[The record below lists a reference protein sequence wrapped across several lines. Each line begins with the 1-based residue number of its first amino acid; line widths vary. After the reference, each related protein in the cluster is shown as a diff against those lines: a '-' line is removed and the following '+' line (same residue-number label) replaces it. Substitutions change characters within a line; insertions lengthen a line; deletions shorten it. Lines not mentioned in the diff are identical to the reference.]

1 MNAERAL
8 SDIKVVQGEGRHA
21 VAVCAGLLARLGA
34 DVGRADVRAGAHV
47 YVGGRYGRMPA
58 AAAVRCYISATGTLR
73 HPSIAADD
81 PEIVMQALG
90 GLMATSGA
98 ADGPP
103 QVVGAPVLEVFGGL
117 DAAAAVVA
125 ALRVVEGGG
134 PEQDIDASVWDTNAS
149 LLGTFVAQAA
159 AGKNDGYREGAR
171 HSICAPWNAYAASD
185 GFVMICTS
193 SDALWKKL
201 LGLMG
206 QEDRTADLRFI
217 DMNARRANVAAVDA
231 LVEAWTRTRSVC
243 ELSAALK
250 KSGVPAG
257 AIASGPG
264 AEAAALPF
272 TLTATGRAGKI
283 ARHAKAGKS
292 AAPLAGVRVVEIG
305 PFTAGPI
312 TGRSLSDL
320 GADVVKV
327 EPPGGEV
334 SRGWSPRAGHV
345 SGYFAHYNTGKR
357 SVVLDLAL
365 DDDRAVL
372 DTLLGHA
379 DVLVQNLKAGALDK
393 LGFGFGVDAVAKR
406 HPHLI
411 YCSISGYG
419 YHGAQ
424 DAALDTVIQAESGIM
439 TRVGN
444 GAVPCKVGFSIAD
457 LLSGHVAVLGIL
469 AALRLRDR
477 TGFSH
482 HVDVSMLAALQWLMA
497 QGADYP
503 ADNFAGNVVRD
514 EQGRWVLRRDGAGD
528 IAIRDL
534 GDVLA
539 DETLAARGMLRR
551 IHCSGGAHANV
562 LGVPYPLTLTP
573 PVPGAM
579 IGEAGADRDGVL
591 REWTKHS
598 AAHGELA

>member
-8 SDIKVVQGEGRHA
+8 SGIKVVRGDGRHA
-21 VAVCAGLLARLGA
+21 AAVCVGLLEQLGA
-34 DVGRADVRAGAHV
+34 DVERDVRADAHV
-47 YVGGRYGRMPA
+47 YVGGRNGRMPA
-58 AAAVRCYISATGTLR
+58 AAAVRCFISATGTLR
-73 HPSIAADD
+73 HPSIVDDD

-90 GLMATSGA
+90 GLMSTSGE

-103 QVVGAPVLEVFGGL
+103 EVVKAPVLEVFGGL

-125 ALRVVEGGG
+125 ALRVVEAGG

-149 LLGTFVAQAA
+149 LLGTFVAQAT
-159 AGKNDGYREGAR
+159 AGKNEGYREGAR

-206 QEDRTADLRFI
+206 QAEKAADPRFI
-217 DMNARRANVAAVDA
+217 DMNTRRANIAAVDA
-231 LVEAWTRTRSVC
+231 LVEAWTRTRRVAD
-243 ELSAALK
+243 LSAMLK
-250 KSGVPAG
+250 KSGVPSG
-257 AIASGPG
+257 AIAAGPG
-264 AEAAALPF
+264 DGATALPF
-272 TLTATGRAGKI
+272 VLTATGRVGKI
-283 ARHAKAGKS
+283 ARHAKADGS

-357 SVVLDLAL
+357 SVVLDLTL

-372 DTLLGHA
+372 DTLLGRA

-393 LGFGFGVDAVAKR
+393 LGFGVDAVAKR

-444 GAVPCKVGFSIAD
+444 GAAPCKVGFSIAD

-469 AALRLRDR
+469 AALRLRDC

>member
-1 MNAERAL
+1 MNAEAAL
-8 SDIKVVQGEGRHA
+8 SGIKVVQGEGRHA

-34 DVGRADVRAGAHV
+34 EVGRDVRAGAHV
-47 YVGGRYGRMPA
+47 YVGGRDGRMPA
-58 AAAVRCYISATGTLR
+58 AAAVRCFISATGTLR

-90 GLMATSGA
+90 GLMASSGA

-103 QVVGAPVLEVFGGL
+103 QRVMAPVLEIFGAL

-125 ALRVVEGGG
+125 ALRVVEAGG

-149 LLGTFVAQAA
+149 LLGTFVAQAT
-159 AGKNDGYREGAR
+159 AGKNEGYREGAR

-206 QEDRTADLRFI
+206 ETQQAADPRFI
-217 DMNARRANVAAVDA
+217 DMNARRANIAAVDA
-231 LVEAWTRTRSVC
+231 LVEAWTRTRRVAD
-243 ELSAALK
+243 LSAMLK

-257 AIASGPG
+257 AIATGPG
-264 AEAAALPF
+264 DKAAALPF
-272 TLTATGRAGKI
+272 VLTATGRAGRI
-283 ARHAKAGKS
+283 TRHAKAGAS
-292 AAPLAGVRVVEIG
+292 TAPLAGIRVVEIG

-320 GADVVKV
+320 GADVVKI

-365 DDDRAVL
+365 DGDRAVL

-393 LGFGFGVDAVAKR
+393 LGFGVDAVAKR
-406 HPHLI
+406 HPQLI

-419 YHGAQ
+419 HHGAQ

-439 TRVGN
+439 TRVGD
-444 GAVPCKVGFSIAD
+444 GAEPCKVGFSIAD
-457 LLSGHVAVLGIL
+457 LLSGHAAVLGIL

-477 TGFSH
+477 TGYAH
-482 HVDVSMLAALQWLMA
+482 HVDVSMLAALQWLIA

-503 ADNFAGNVVRD
+503 AANFAGDVVRN

-528 IAIRDL
+528 VAIRDL

-539 DETLAARGMLRR
+539 DETLGARGMLRR
-551 IHCSGGAHANV
+551 IRCSGDAYANV

-591 REWTKHS
+591 QEWAKHS

>member
-1 MNAERAL
+1 MNAEAAL
-8 SDIKVVQGEGRHA
+8 SGIKVVQGEGRHA

-34 DVGRADVRAGAHV
+34 EVVRGAGMAGAHI
-47 YVGGRYGRMPA
+47 YVGARPTTLPPA
-58 AAAVRCYISATGTLR
+58 TAVRCFISATGALR
-73 HPSIAADD
+73 HPSIAVDD

-90 GLMATSGA
+90 GLMGTSGE

-103 QVVGAPVLEVFGGL
+103 QPVMVPVLEAFAGI
-117 DAAAAVVA
+117 DAAASIIA
-125 ALRVVEGGG
+125 ALRVVEAGG

-149 LLGTFVAQAA
+149 LLGTFVAQAT
-159 AGKNDGYREGAR
+159 AGKGSGYREGAR
-171 HSICAPWNAYAASD
+171 HSICAPWNAFAASD

-193 SDALWKKL
+193 SDAQWKKL

-206 QEDRTADLRFI
+206 QADKASDPAFI
-217 DMNARRANVAAVDA
+217 DMTARRANIAAVDA
-231 LVEAWTRTRSVC
+231 LVESWTRTQRVSD
-243 ELSAALK
+243 LATLLK
-250 KSGVPAG
+250 KNGIAAG
-257 AIASGPG
+257 AIATG
-264 AEAAALPF
+264 AGEGVAPLPF
-272 TLTATGRAGKI
+272 VLTPLTRAGKSS
-283 ARHAKAGKS
+283 RPVKTGGS
-292 AAPLAGVRVVEIG
+292 APLKGIRVVEIG
-305 PFTAGPI
+305 PFTAGPV

-334 SRGWSPRAGHV
+334 SRAWSPRAGHV

-357 SVVLDLAL
+357 SVMLDLAK

-393 LGFGFGVDAVAKR
+393 LGFGVDAVTRR

-419 YHGAQ
+419 HHGAQ

-439 TRVGN
+439 TRVGS
-444 GAVPCKVGFSIAD
+444 GATPCKVGFSIAD

-477 TGFSH
+477 TGYAH
-482 HVDVSMLAALQWLMA
+482 HVDVSMLAALKWLMA
-497 QGADYP
+497 QGAQYP
-503 ADNFAGNVVRD
+503 AAHFAGDVARD
-514 EQGRWVLRRDGAGD
+514 EQGRWMLRRDGAGD
-528 IAIRDL
+528 IVIRDL

-551 IHCSGGAHANV
+551 MPSSGGAVANV
-562 LGVPYPLTLTP
+562 LGSPYPLTLTP

-579 IGEAGADRDGVL
+579 IGEAGADCDSVL
-591 REWTKHS
+591 REWTMHT